1 MIASIAAGS
10 VVLGCGRSGAVS
22 QADDPSGDPS
32 VLRHHLPDAPLTD
45 ADEIL
50 ERFMAWTD
58 AVGLE
63 MYPAQEEAVLEWMG
77 GRHVILATPTGSG
90 KSLVALAVHFDALCR
105 GKRAWYTSPIK
116 ALVNEKFFDLC
127 NQLGAENVG
136 MMTGDAAVNA
146 KAPIVCCTAEVLA
159 QTALRDGAYAEVDS
173 VVMDEFHYYSDPD
186 RGVAWQVPLLTLPQ
200 ARFLLMSATL
210 GDVSAF
216 EERIPEVSGGE
227 VVTVSSAKRPVPLHF
242 SYSTTPL
249 QEEIVDLAQTGKAP
263 IYVVNFTQRDAS
275 ELAQSLTS
283 INVTTK
289 EEKRA
294 VLDALAGFSFD
305 TPYGKDV
312 RRFLGHGV
320 GVHHAGLLPK
330 YRTLIE
336 RLAQAGHL
344 KLICG
349 TDTLGVGVNVPIRT
363 VLFTKLCKYDGT
375 KVGILTVRDF
385 KQIAGRAGRKGFDDV
400 GWVVAQAPEH
410 VIENLKLEAKA
421 ASGKKKKFVRK
432 KPPERGFVPWDE
444 STFDRLANSEPE
456 PLTSQFSVTHGMLL
470 SVLDREFNVEA
481 PHGGYKRLL
490 EVIAGAYESKAS
502 KRRHRRHA
510 AVLFRSLREAG
521 IVEVARPQGWDGKC
535 VRVTTELQSDF
546 SLHHSLSLYLLD
558 ALAQVPRKEDPEEA
572 AFDVISLVEAILEN
586 PNVVLMRQVDKRKGE
601 LVAKLKA
608 DGVEYEQ
615 RMEQLERVDH
625 EKPLEELVYATFNAF
640 RATRPWLRGDNVR
653 PKSVARDIL
662 ERFMSFNEYVNE
674 YGLGRSEGVLLRYLS
689 QAYKAIVQNV
699 PATFH
704 DDALLELSA
713 RLRAIL
719 SRADSSLVAEWERMA
734 RGEPAEAGDELEAP
748 APYDLAKDERGLAA
762 RVRAELQGLVK
773 ALAAGEWGEAVGGL
787 RVDPDDRWDAERLE
801 GAMQPMIDDAGP
813 VRWGHEARAHR
824 HTRLSQREPRVWTV
838 QQVLVGAE
846 GPTDWMLEGDVDLTD
861 PAAPDG
867 PLVWLRRI
875 AI

>member
-1 MIASIAAGS
+1 VSAADDK
-10 VVLGCGRSGAVS
+10 VLG
-22 QADDPSGDPS
+22 
-32 VLRHHLPDAPLTD
+32 HHLPDGELTD

-50 ERFMAWTD
+50 ERFMAWTE
-58 AVGLE
+58 AVGLS

-77 GRHVILATPTGSG
+77 GRHVILNTPTGSG

-127 NQLGAENVG
+127 QQLGAQNVG
-136 MMTGDAAVNA
+136 MMTGDAAVNPR
-146 KAPIVCCTAEVLA
+146 APIVCCTAEVLA
-159 QTALRDGAYAEVDS
+159 QAALRDGAYAEVDS
-173 VVMDEFHYYSDPD
+173 VVMDEFHYYSDVD

-200 ARFLLMSATL
+200 TRFLLMSATL
-210 GDVSAF
+210 GDVSTF

-227 VVTVSSAKRPVPLHF
+227 VALVSSATRPVPLHF

-263 IYVVNFTQRDAS
+263 IYVVNFTQREAS

-363 VLFTKLCKYDGT
+363 VLFTKLCKFDGS

-385 KQIAGRAGRKGFDDV
+385 KQIAGRAGRKGFDDS

-410 VIENLKLEAKA
+410 VIENMKLEAKA
-421 ASGKKKKFVRK
+421 ASGKSGKKKKFVRR
-432 KPPERGFVPWDE
+432 KPPERGYVPWDDK
-444 STFDRLANSEPE
+444 TFEKLTSSDPE
-456 PLTSQFSVTHGMLL
+456 PLTSQFSITHGMLL
-470 SVLDREFNVEA
+470 SVLDREFNVDA
-481 PHGGYKRLL
+481 PHGGYKRLV
-490 EVIAGAYESKAS
+490 EVIDRAYESRAS
-502 KRRHRRHA
+502 KKRHRRHA

-521 IVEVARPQGWDGKC
+521 IVEVARPEGWPKQC

-558 ALAQVPRKEDPEEA
+558 ALAQLPRPDDPEEA

-586 PNVVLMRQVDKRKGE
+586 PGVVLMRQVDKRKGE
-601 LVAKLKA
+601 LVARLKA

-615 RMEQLERVDH
+615 RMEQLERVEHD
-625 EKPLEELVYATFNAF
+625 KPLETFVYDTFNAF

-704 DDALLELSA
+704 DDSLLELSA

-734 RGEPAEAGDELEAP
+734 RGEPSDGADDTEQVA

-762 RVRAELQGLVK
+762 RVRAELQALVK
-773 ALAAGEWGEAVGGL
+773 SLAAGDWEEAVGSL
-787 RVDPDDRWDAERLE
+787 RADPDDPWDPERLE
-801 GAMQPMIDDAGP
+801 AAMQPMIDDAGAP
-813 VRWGHEARAHR
+813 RWGHEARAHR
-824 HTRLSQREPRVWTV
+824 HTRLSQREPRIWTV

-861 PAAPDG
+861 PTAPDG